1 MKRRRPVH
9 MLALVLGVV
18 AAVPSIAAA
27 DTSFPAAAGD
37 MTARGNLLV
46 WTPWT
51 GPGRLMSGF
60 GDAAAPLPIPR
71 ARFGSVDLG
80 TDARGRTVLVYRS
93 CQAARPRHCA
103 VYLYDF
109 ASQRHRRLAALDRSG
124 CRVGDVRISR
134 GTVAFARDCGGRALD
149 GLYLKRP
156 GKPVRRI
163 RGVPAEG
170 GPIRRILGVPAV
182 LSFDLDGNTVAF
194 IHSQQRDGP
203 EEATW
208 RLTTEVRVLQLGQ
221 RRSRLLARERQ
232 LVSPAPSGAYVQDV
246 RLDSGFA
253 YWERQVFT
261 ERLPAGDPPAP
272 DRRERARDAARAG
285 RPALRRTDEAGD
297 RLGSYA
303 VSGDR
308 MYYSRPARVPR
319 RSSPRWRVRPS
330 SAEPAPRSQ
339 GASEGGWGSPC
350 TRLRASSR
358 SASVLTLVLD

>member
-1 MKRRRPVH
+1 
-9 MLALVLGVV
+9 
-18 AAVPSIAAA
+18 
-27 DTSFPAAAGD
+27 
-37 MTARGNLLV
+37 
-46 WTPWT
+46 
-51 GPGRLMSGF
+51 MSGF

-71 ARFGSVDLG
+71 ASFGSVDLG

-156 GKPVRRI
+156 GKPVRRM
-163 RGVPAEG
+163 RGVPPVLSFAW
-170 GPIRRILGVPAV
+170 PAA

-194 IHSQQRDGP
+194 IHIQQRDGP
-203 EEATW
+203 EESTW
-208 RLTTEVRVLQLGQ
+208 WVTSEVRVLQLGR

-232 LVSPAPSGAYVQDV
+232 LVSPTPSGAYVEDV
-246 RLDSGFA
+246 RLDSRFA
-253 YWERQVFT
+253 YWERQLFT
-261 ERLPAGDPPAP
+261 EDYRQEILRRPINGSAPATQL
-272 DRRERARDAARAG
+272 ERAG
-285 RPALRRTDEAGD
+285 RLYVEPMGGD

-308 MYYSRPARVPR
+308 MYYSRPAYV
-319 RSSPRWRVRPS
+319 S
-330 SAEPAPRSQ
+330 
-339 GASEGGWGSPC
+339 GSEAFIAQVAGTPIF
-350 TRLRASSR
+350 R
-358 SASVLTLVLD
+358 

>member
-1 MKRRRPVH
+1 

-156 GKPVRRI
+156 GKPVRRM
-163 RGVPAEG
+163 RGVPAV
-170 GPIRRILGVPAV
+170 R
-182 LSFDLDGNTVAF
+182 SFDLDGNTVAF

-203 EEATW
+203 EESTW
-208 RLTTEVRVLQLGQ
+208 WLTTEVRVLQLGQ

-232 LVSPAPSGAYVQDV
+232 LVSPAPSGAYVEDV
-246 RLDSGFA
+246 RLDSRFA

-261 ERLPAGDPPAP
+261 EDLRQ
-272 DRRERARDAARAG
+272 EI
-285 RPALRRTDEAGD
+285 LRRPINGSAPATQLERTGRLYVEPTGGD

-308 MYYSRPARVPR
+308 LYYSRPAYVT
-319 RSSPRWRVRPS
+319 
-330 SAEPAPRSQ
+330 
-339 GASEGGWGSPC
+339 GSEAFIAQVAGTPVF
-350 TRLRASSR
+350 R
-358 SASVLTLVLD
+358 

>member
-1 MKRRRPVH
+1 VKRRRPVH
-9 MLALVLGVV
+9 ILALALVLGVV
-18 AAVPSIAAA
+18 TAVPSIAAA

-71 ARFGSVDLG
+71 AYFGSVDLG

-134 GTVAFARDCGGRALD
+134 GTVAFARDCGERALD

-194 IHSQQRDGP
+194 IHSQPRDGP

-208 RLTTEVRVLQLGQ
+208 WLTTEVRVLQLGQ

-232 LVSPAPSGAYVQDV
+232 LVSPAPSGVYVEDV
-246 RLDSGFA
+246 RLDSRFA
-253 YWERQVFT
+253 YWERQVFS
-261 ERLPAGDPPAP
+261 EHYRQEILRRPINGSAPATQL
-272 DRRERARDAARAG
+272 ERAG
-285 RPALRRTDEAGD
+285 RLYVGTYADE
-297 RLGSYA
+297 LGSYA

-308 MYYSRPARVPR
+308 LYYSRPAPG
-319 RSSPRWRVRPS
+319 S
-330 SAEPAPRSQ
+330 EPFIAQVAGTPVFR
-339 GASEGGWGSPC
+339 
-350 TRLRASSR
+350 
-358 SASVLTLVLD
+358 

>member
-1 MKRRRPVH
+1 

-27 DTSFPAAAGD
+27 DTSFPAAAGH
-37 MTARGNLLV
+37 MTARGDLLV

-51 GPGRLMSGF
+51 GPGRLMSGL

-156 GKPVRRI
+156 GKPVRRM
-163 RGVPAEG
+163 RGVPAV
-170 GPIRRILGVPAV
+170 R
-182 LSFDLDGNTVAF
+182 SFDLDGNTVAF

-208 RLTTEVRVLQLGQ
+208 WLTTEVRVLQLGQ

-232 LVSPAPSGAYVQDV
+232 LVSPAPSGAYVEDV
-246 RLDSGFA
+246 RLDSRFA
-253 YWERQVFT
+253 YWERQEFSTGYPPVDVFRQQIVRRPIDASAPEAQL
-261 ERLPAGDPPAP
+261 ERT
-272 DRRERARDAARAG
+272 G
-285 RPALRRTDEAGD
+285 RLYVEPTGGD

-308 MYYSRPARVPR
+308 MYYSRPAYVT
-319 RSSPRWRVRPS
+319 
-330 SAEPAPRSQ
+330 
-339 GASEGGWGSPC
+339 GSEAFIAQVAGTPVF
-350 TRLRASSR
+350 R
-358 SASVLTLVLD
+358 

>member
-1 MKRRRPVH
+1 VKRRRPVH

-80 TDARGRTVLVYRS
+80 TDARGRTVLVYKS

-109 ASQRHRRLAALDRSG
+109 ASQRHRRLAAPDRSG

-156 GKPVRRI
+156 GKPVRRM
-163 RGVPAEG
+163 RGVPAV
-170 GPIRRILGVPAV
+170 R
-182 LSFDLDGNTVAF
+182 SFDLDGNTVAF

-203 EEATW
+203 EESTW
-208 RLTTEVRVLQLGQ
+208 WLTTEVRVLQLGQ

-232 LVSPAPSGAYVQDV
+232 LVSPAPSGAYVEDV
-246 RLDSGFA
+246 RLDSRFA

-261 ERLPAGDPPAP
+261 EDFRQEILRRPINGSAPATQL
-272 DRRERARDAARAG
+272 ERAG
-285 RPALRRTDEAGD
+285 RLYVDTYAD

-308 MYYSRPARVPR
+308 MYYSRPAYVT
-319 RSSPRWRVRPS
+319 
-330 SAEPAPRSQ
+330 
-339 GASEGGWGSPC
+339 GSEAFIAQVAGTPVF
-350 TRLRASSR
+350 R
-358 SASVLTLVLD
+358 

>member
-109 ASQRHRRLAALDRSG
+109 ASQHHRRLAALDRSG

-134 GTVAFARDCGGRALD
+134 GTVAFARDCGGHALD
-149 GLYLKRP
+149 GLYLKRRGSPSAGFGARRPRFCSRWGCRDSARSISRAERWRSSTSREQRARGGHMARDHRAP
-156 GKPVRRI
+156 GAPARAAAQPAPSARAPARGPRRLRSHS
-163 RGVPAEG
+163 RGRAP
-170 GPIRRILGVPAV
+170 
-182 LSFDLDGNTVAF
+182 
-194 IHSQQRDGP
+194 
-203 EEATW
+203 
-208 RLTTEVRVLQLGQ
+208 RLRVRVL
-221 RRSRLLARERQ
+221 
-232 LVSPAPSGAYVQDV
+232 GAAGVH
-246 RLDSGFA
+246 RG
-253 YWERQVFT
+253 
-261 ERLPAGDPPAP
+261 LPAGDPPAP
-272 DRRERARDAARAG
+272 DQRERARDAARAG
-285 RPALRRTDEAGD
+285 RPALHRRPCRRAREL
-297 RLGSYA
+297 R
-303 VSGDR
+303 R
-308 MYYSRPARVPR
+308 QRRPPVLLPARRRVPR

>member
-1 MKRRRPVH
+1 VKRRRPVH

-109 ASQRHRRLAALDRSG
+109 ASQRHRRLAAPDRSG

-156 GKPVRRI
+156 GKPVRRM
-163 RGVPAEG
+163 RGVPAV
-170 GPIRRILGVPAV
+170 R
-182 LSFDLDGNTVAF
+182 SFDLDGNTVAF

-203 EEATW
+203 EESTW
-208 RLTTEVRVLQLGQ
+208 WLTIEVRVLQLGQ

-232 LVSPAPSGAYVQDV
+232 LVSPAPSGAYVEDV
-246 RLDSGFA
+246 RLDSRFA

-261 ERLPAGDPPAP
+261 EDFRQAILRRPINGSAPATQL
-272 DRRERARDAARAG
+272 ERAG
-285 RPALRRTDEAGD
+285 RLYIGDHADE
-297 RLGSYA
+297 LGSYA

-308 MYYSRPARVPR
+308 MYYSRLVTG
-319 RSSPRWRVRPS
+319 
-330 SAEPAPRSQ
+330 SAAFIAQVAGTPVFR
-339 GASEGGWGSPC
+339 
-350 TRLRASSR
+350 
-358 SASVLTLVLD
+358 

>member
-1 MKRRRPVH
+1 

-80 TDARGRTVLVYRS
+80 TDARGRPVLVYRS

-156 GKPVRRI
+156 GKPVRRM
-163 RGVPAEG
+163 R
-170 GPIRRILGVPAV
+170 GVPAV

-208 RLTTEVRVLQLGQ
+208 WLTTEVRVLQLGQ

-232 LVSPAPSGAYVQDV
+232 LVSPAPSGAYVEDV
-246 RLDSGFA
+246 RLDSRFA
-253 YWERQVFT
+253 YWERQVFS
-261 ERLPAGDPPAP
+261 EHYRNEIRRRPIDGSVPATQL
-272 DRRERARDAARAG
+272 ERAG
-285 RPALRRTDEAGD
+285 RLYVEPTGGD

-308 MYYSRPARVPR
+308 MYYSRPAYVT
-319 RSSPRWRVRPS
+319 
-330 SAEPAPRSQ
+330 
-339 GASEGGWGSPC
+339 GSEAFIAQVAGTPVF
-350 TRLRASSR
+350 R
-358 SASVLTLVLD
+358 

>member
-156 GKPVRRI
+156 GKPVRRM
-163 RGVPAEG
+163 RGVPAV
-170 GPIRRILGVPAV
+170 R
-182 LSFDLDGNTVAF
+182 SFDLDGNTVAF

-208 RLTTEVRVLQLGQ
+208 WLTTEVRVLQLGQ

-232 LVSPAPSGAYVQDV
+232 LVSPAPSGAYLEDV
-246 RLDSGFA
+246 RLDSRFA

-261 ERLPAGDPPAP
+261 EDFRQAILRRPINGSAPATQL
-272 DRRERARDAARAG
+272 ERAG
-285 RPALRRTDEAGD
+285 RLYVDTYAD

-303 VSGDR
+303 VSDDR
-308 MYYSRPARVPR
+308 MYYSRPAYVT
-319 RSSPRWRVRPS
+319 
-330 SAEPAPRSQ
+330 
-339 GASEGGWGSPC
+339 GSEAFIAQVAGTPVF
-350 TRLRASSR
+350 R
-358 SASVLTLVLD
+358 

>member
-18 AAVPSIAAA
+18 AAVPSIAVA
-27 DTSFPAAAGD
+27 DKSFPAAAGD
-37 MTARGNLLV
+37 MTARGDLLV

-156 GKPVRRI
+156 GKPVRRM
-163 RGVPAEG
+163 RGVPAV
-170 GPIRRILGVPAV
+170 R
-182 LSFDLDGNTVAF
+182 SFDLDGNTVAF

-203 EEATW
+203 EESTW
-208 RLTTEVRVLQLGQ
+208 WLTTEVRVLQLGQ

-232 LVSPAPSGAYVQDV
+232 LVSPAPSGAYVEDV
-246 RLDSGFA
+246 RLDSRFA

-261 ERLPAGDPPAP
+261 EDFRQEILRRPIDGSAPPTQL
-272 DRRERARDAARAG
+272 ERAG
-285 RPALRRTDEAGD
+285 RLYVDTYAD

-308 MYYSRPARVPR
+308 MYYSRLVT
-319 RSSPRWRVRPS
+319 
-330 SAEPAPRSQ
+330 
-339 GASEGGWGSPC
+339 GSEAFIAQVAGTPVF
-350 TRLRASSR
+350 R
-358 SASVLTLVLD
+358 

>member
-1 MKRRRPVH
+1 VKRRRPVH

-156 GKPVRRI
+156 GKPVRRM
-163 RGVPAEG
+163 RGVPAV
-170 GPIRRILGVPAV
+170 R
-182 LSFDLDGNTVAF
+182 SFDLDGNTVAF

-208 RLTTEVRVLQLGQ
+208 WLTTEVRVLQLGQ

-232 LVSPAPSGAYVQDV
+232 LEAPANSGTYVQGV
-246 RLDSGFA
+246 CLDSGFA
-253 YWERQVFT
+253 YWERQVLSTGHPPVYVFREQIVRRPIDASAPEAHL
-261 ERLPAGDPPAP
+261 ERT
-272 DRRERARDAARAG
+272 G
-285 RPALRRTDEAGD
+285 RLYVEPTGGD

-308 MYYSRPARVPR
+308 LYYSRPAVAG
-319 RSSPRWRVRPS
+319 SEAFIAQV
-330 SAEPAPRSQ
+330 AGAPVFR
-339 GASEGGWGSPC
+339 
-350 TRLRASSR
+350 
-358 SASVLTLVLD
+358 

>member
-1 MKRRRPVH
+1 VKRRRPVH

-156 GKPVRRI
+156 GKPVRRM
-163 RGVPAEG
+163 R
-170 GPIRRILGVPAV
+170 GVPAV

-208 RLTTEVRVLQLGQ
+208 WLTTEVRVLQLGQ

-232 LVSPAPSGAYVQDV
+232 LVSPAPSGAYVEDV
-246 RLDSGFA
+246 RLDSRFA

-261 ERLPAGDPPAP
+261 EDFRQEILRRPINGSAPATQL
-272 DRRERARDAARAG
+272 ERAG
-285 RPALRRTDEAGD
+285 RLYVDTYGD

-308 MYYSRPARVPR
+308 MYYSRPGYVT
-319 RSSPRWRVRPS
+319 
-330 SAEPAPRSQ
+330 
-339 GASEGGWGSPC
+339 GSEAFIAQVAGTPVF
-350 TRLRASSR
+350 R
-358 SASVLTLVLD
+358 

>member
-1 MKRRRPVH
+1 VKRRRPVH
-9 MLALVLGVV
+9 MLALVLCVV
-18 AAVPSIAAA
+18 AAVPSTAAA
-27 DTSFPAAAGD
+27 DTSFPATAGD
-37 MTARGNLLV
+37 ITARGNLLV
-46 WTPWT
+46 WTPRT

-60 GDAAAPLPIPR
+60 GDAAAPLPISR

-156 GKPVRRI
+156 GKPVRRM
-163 RGVPAEG
+163 R
-170 GPIRRILGVPAV
+170 GVPAV
-182 LSFDLDGNTVAF
+182 LSFNLDGNTVAF

-203 EEATW
+203 EESTW
-208 RLTTEVRVLQLGQ
+208 WLTTEVRVLQLGQ

-232 LVSPAPSGAYVQDV
+232 LVSPAPSGAYVEDV
-246 RLDSGFA
+246 RLDSRFA

-261 ERLPAGDPPAP
+261 EDYRQEILRRPINGSAPATQL
-272 DRRERARDAARAG
+272 ERAG
-285 RPALRRTDEAGD
+285 RLYVGPTEEGD

-308 MYYSRPARVPR
+308 MYYSRPAYVT
-319 RSSPRWRVRPS
+319 
-330 SAEPAPRSQ
+330 
-339 GASEGGWGSPC
+339 GSEAFIAQVAGTPVF
-350 TRLRASSR
+350 R
-358 SASVLTLVLD
+358 

>member
-1 MKRRRPVH
+1 

-93 CQAARPRHCA
+93 CQAPRPRHCA

-134 GTVAFARDCGGRALD
+134 GTVAFARDCGGHALD

-156 GKPVRRI
+156 RKPVRRL
-163 RGVPAEG
+163 RGAPRLEVLQP
-170 GPIRRILGVPAV
+170 LGLPR
-182 LSFDLDGNTVAF
+182 LGSFDLAGGTLAF
-194 IHSQQRDGP
+194 IEHRVSNGP

-208 RLTTEVRVLQLGQ
+208 RVTTELRVLRLGR
-221 RRSRLLARERQ
+221 RRSRLLVRERQ
-232 LVSPAPSGAYVQDV
+232 LVAPADSGAIVEDV

-261 ERLPAGDPPAP
+261 EDFRQAILRRPINGSAPATQL
-272 DRRERARDAARAG
+272 ERAG
-285 RPALRRTDEAGD
+285 RLYIGDHADE
-297 RLGSYA
+297 LGSYA

-308 MYYSRPARVPR
+308 MYYSRLVTG
-319 RSSPRWRVRPS
+319 
-330 SAEPAPRSQ
+330 SAAFIAQVAGTPVFR
-339 GASEGGWGSPC
+339 
-350 TRLRASSR
+350 
-358 SASVLTLVLD
+358 

>member
-1 MKRRRPVH
+1 
-9 MLALVLGVV
+9 MLFR
-18 AAVPSIAAA
+18 S
-27 DTSFPAAAGD
+27 
-37 MTARGNLLV
+37 NLLV

-71 ARFGSVDLG
+71 AYFGSVDLG

-93 CQAARPRHCA
+93 CQAPRPRHCA

-156 GKPVRRI
+156 GKPVRRM
-163 RGVPAEG
+163 RGVPAV
-170 GPIRRILGVPAV
+170 R
-182 LSFDLDGNTVAF
+182 SFDLDGNTVAF

-203 EEATW
+203 EESTW
-208 RLTTEVRVLQLGQ
+208 WLTIEVRVLQLGQ

-232 LVSPAPSGAYVQDV
+232 LVAPAPSGAYVEDV
-246 RLDSGFA
+246 RLDSRFA

-261 ERLPAGDPPAP
+261 EDFRQEILRRPINGSAPPTQL
-272 DRRERARDAARAG
+272 ERAG
-285 RPALRRTDEAGD
+285 RLYVDTYAD

-303 VSGDR
+303 VSGNR
-308 MYYSRPARVPR
+308 MYYSRPAYVT
-319 RSSPRWRVRPS
+319 
-330 SAEPAPRSQ
+330 
-339 GASEGGWGSPC
+339 GSEAFIAQVAGTPVF
-350 TRLRASSR
+350 R
-358 SASVLTLVLD
+358 

>member
-1 MKRRRPVH
+1 VKRRRPVH
-9 MLALVLGVV
+9 TLALVLGVV

-37 MTARGNLLV
+37 MTARGDLLV
-46 WTPWT
+46 WAPWT

-71 ARFGSVDLG
+71 AYFGSVDLG

-156 GKPVRRI
+156 GKPVRRM
-163 RGVPAEG
+163 RGVPAV
-170 GPIRRILGVPAV
+170 R
-182 LSFDLDGNTVAF
+182 SFDLDGNTVAF

-203 EEATW
+203 EESTW
-208 RLTTEVRVLQLGQ
+208 WLTTEVRVLQLGQ

-232 LVSPAPSGAYVQDV
+232 LVSPAPSGAYVEDV
-246 RLDSGFA
+246 RLDSRFA
-253 YWERQVFT
+253 YWERQLFT
-261 ERLPAGDPPAP
+261 EEYRQEILRRPINGSAPATQL
-272 DRRERARDAARAG
+272 ERAG
-285 RPALRRTDEAGD
+285 RLYVGSYADE
-297 RLGSYA
+297 LGSYA

-308 MYYSRPARVPR
+308 LYYSRPAPG
-319 RSSPRWRVRPS
+319 S
-330 SAEPAPRSQ
+330 EPFIAQVTGTPVFR
-339 GASEGGWGSPC
+339 
-350 TRLRASSR
+350 
-358 SASVLTLVLD
+358 

>member
-37 MTARGNLLV
+37 MAARGNLLV

-134 GTVAFARDCGGRALD
+134 GAIVFARYCSGSSGRHLD

-156 GKPVRRI
+156 RKPVRRL
-163 RGVPAEG
+163 RGAPRLEVLQP
-170 GPIRRILGVPAV
+170 LGLPR
-182 LSFDLDGNTVAF
+182 LGSFDLAGGTLAF
-194 IHSQQRDGP
+194 IEHRVSKGP
-203 EEATW
+203 EESTW
-208 RLTTEVRVLQLGQ
+208 RVTTELRVLRLG
-221 RRSRLLARERQ
+221 RRHSRLLARERQ
-232 LVSPAPSGAYVQDV
+232 LVSPAPSGAYVEDV
-246 RLDSGFA
+246 RLDSRFA

-261 ERLPAGDPPAP
+261 EDFRQEILRRPINGRAPATQL
-272 DRRERARDAARAG
+272 ERAG
-285 RPALRRTDEAGD
+285 RLYVDTYAD

-308 MYYSRPARVPR
+308 MYYSRP
-319 RSSPRWRVRPS
+319 
-330 SAEPAPRSQ
+330 PA
-339 GASEGGWGSPC
+339 GSEAVIAQVAGTPVF
-350 TRLRASSR
+350 R
-358 SASVLTLVLD
+358 

>member
-1 MKRRRPVH
+1 VKRRRPVH

-51 GPGRLMSGF
+51 GPGLLMSGF

-156 GKPVRRI
+156 GKPVRRM
-163 RGVPAEG
+163 RGVPAV
-170 GPIRRILGVPAV
+170 R
-182 LSFDLDGNTVAF
+182 SFDLDGNTVAF

-203 EEATW
+203 EESTW
-208 RLTTEVRVLQLGQ
+208 WLTTEVRVLQLGQ
-221 RRSRLLARERQ
+221 RRSWLLARERQ
-232 LVSPAPSGAYVQDV
+232 LVSPAPSGAYVEDV

-261 ERLPAGDPPAP
+261 EDFRQEIL
-272 DRRERARDAARAG
+272 RRPINGSARATQLERAG
-285 RPALRRTDEAGD
+285 RLYVDTYAD

-308 MYYSRPARVPR
+308 MYYSRPGYVT
-319 RSSPRWRVRPS
+319 
-330 SAEPAPRSQ
+330 
-339 GASEGGWGSPC
+339 GSEAFIAQVAGTPVF
-350 TRLRASSR
+350 R
-358 SASVLTLVLD
+358 

>member
-1 MKRRRPVH
+1 VKRRRPVH

-156 GKPVRRI
+156 GKPVRRM
-163 RGVPAEG
+163 RGVPAV
-170 GPIRRILGVPAV
+170 R
-182 LSFDLDGNTVAF
+182 SFDLDGNTVAF

-203 EEATW
+203 EESTW
-208 RLTTEVRVLQLGQ
+208 WLTTEVRVLQLGQ

-232 LVSPAPSGAYVQDV
+232 LVSPAPSGAYVEDV
-246 RLDSGFA
+246 RLDSRFA

-261 ERLPAGDPPAP
+261 EDYRQEILRRPINGSAPATQL
-272 DRRERARDAARAG
+272 ERAG
-285 RPALRRTDEAGD
+285 RLYIDTYAD

-303 VSGDR
+303 VSGGR
-308 MYYSRPARVPR
+308 MYYSRPAYVT
-319 RSSPRWRVRPS
+319 
-330 SAEPAPRSQ
+330 
-339 GASEGGWGSPC
+339 GSEAFIAQVAGTPVF
-350 TRLRASSR
+350 R
-358 SASVLTLVLD
+358 

>member
-27 DTSFPAAAGD
+27 DTSFPAAAGH
-37 MTARGNLLV
+37 MTARGDLLV

-156 GKPVRRI
+156 GKPVRRM
-163 RGVPAEG
+163 R
-170 GPIRRILGVPAV
+170 GVPAV

-203 EEATW
+203 EESTW
-208 RLTTEVRVLQLGQ
+208 WLTTEVRVLQLGQ
-221 RRSRLLARERQ
+221 RRSRLLAGERQ
-232 LVSPAPSGAYVQDV
+232 LVSPAPSGAYVEDV
-246 RLDSGFA
+246 RLDSRFA

-261 ERLPAGDPPAP
+261 EDFRQEILRRPINGSAPATQL
-272 DRRERARDAARAG
+272 ERAG
-285 RPALRRTDEAGD
+285 RLYVDTYAD

-308 MYYSRPARVPR
+308 MYYSRLVTG
-319 RSSPRWRVRPS
+319 
-330 SAEPAPRSQ
+330 SAAFIAQVAGTPVFR
-339 GASEGGWGSPC
+339 
-350 TRLRASSR
+350 
-358 SASVLTLVLD
+358 